1 MARLKGTNNS
11 GNGVAWLIGLVVLL
25 VLLYLLYAFYL
36 KPNNILNLG
45 F

>member
-11 GNGVAWLIGLVVLL
+11 GNGLAWVIGLIVLL
-25 VLLYLLYAFYL
+25 VLLYLLYQFYL
-36 KPNNILNLG
+36 KPQGILDLG